1 MVKKKQIFKF
11 LFFFLCSK
19 LIILLL
25 VLITKSNIFQIFQI
39 ENLGNSD
46 LEWNDL
52 HYKRA
57 DIKNDPHYT
66 RQKSVV
72 LINTGTLNSDSFRL
86 QLAHILFTI
95 KKFNPKA
102 IGIDHTFSNSFRIGT
117 EELISEVNNNPLIVV
132 ADDEES
138 KKNHQYI
145 TFKIKKGNVDFPD
158 LYTIRRYYSD
168 TSTFGFQLAKMAFSK
183 KIQTGLFSQK
193 EFTIHY
199 STQDG
204 GISESAGRGI
214 NFKSIDG
221 KRLLQCQDSLTYYKG
236 IMKNKIVV
244 IGHLGT
250 IENDVEDR
258 HRVPIDTVNIMLR
271 DRTMYGSV
279 IHANAIEN
287 IIHPS
292 SCFSEMSD
300 LQNTI
305 LQETLFIL
313 FLLLL
318 FCEFG
323 KLVNLLILVVFSIL
337 YLIFVLKIMEYNI
350 YIKVSNTLLY
360 LLFIEE
366 FYEVLQPFYVKLS
379 KKLKM
384 RKQDEK
390 SIKRS

>member
-145 TFKIKKGNVDFPD
+145 TFKIKKGNVD
-158 LYTIRRYYSD
+158 L
-168 TSTFGFQLAKMAFSK
+168 
-183 KIQTGLFSQK
+183 
-193 EFTIHY
+193 
-199 STQDG
+199 
-204 GISESAGRGI
+204 
-214 NFKSIDG
+214 
-221 KRLLQCQDSLTYYKG
+221 
-236 IMKNKIVV
+236 
-244 IGHLGT
+244 
-250 IENDVEDR
+250 
-258 HRVPIDTVNIMLR
+258 
-271 DRTMYGSV
+271 
-279 IHANAIEN
+279 
-287 IIHPS
+287 
-292 SCFSEMSD
+292 
-300 LQNTI
+300 
-305 LQETLFIL
+305 
-313 FLLLL
+313 
-318 FCEFG
+318 
-323 KLVNLLILVVFSIL
+323 
-337 YLIFVLKIMEYNI
+337 
-350 YIKVSNTLLY
+350 
-360 LLFIEE
+360 
-366 FYEVLQPFYVKLS
+366 
-379 KKLKM
+379 
-384 RKQDEK
+384 
-390 SIKRS
+390 

>member
-1 MVKKKQIFKF
+1 
-11 LFFFLCSK
+11 
-19 LIILLL
+19 
-25 VLITKSNIFQIFQI
+25 
-39 ENLGNSD
+39 
-46 LEWNDL
+46 
-52 HYKRA
+52 
-57 DIKNDPHYT
+57 
-66 RQKSVV
+66 
-72 LINTGTLNSDSFRL
+72 
-86 QLAHILFTI
+86 
-95 KKFNPKA
+95 
-102 IGIDHTFSNSFRIGT
+102 
-117 EELISEVNNNPLIVV
+117 
-132 ADDEES
+132 
-138 KKNHQYI
+138 
-145 TFKIKKGNVDFPD
+145 
-158 LYTIRRYYSD
+158 
-168 TSTFGFQLAKMAFSK
+168 
-183 KIQTGLFSQK
+183 
-193 EFTIHY
+193 
-199 STQDG
+199 
-204 GISESAGRGI
+204 
-214 NFKSIDG
+214 
-221 KRLLQCQDSLTYYKG
+221 
-236 IMKNKIVV
+236 
-244 IGHLGT
+244 
-250 IENDVEDR
+250 
-258 HRVPIDTVNIMLR
+258 
-271 DRTMYGSV
+271 MYGSV